1 MSMRSSFFVQLLR
14 SLELKRQY
22 FFYAILYG
30 LLSLVTPLASQFLVN
45 QLALAGIWVNTLIFI
60 VLLAVFLII
69 SQLLKFG
76 LVLLTEYIQR
86 ELFVSQGARWV
97 APDAGKPPYYFEVH
111 ALMKSFSLAFT
122 SLVDLVLFSIFGMFV
137 VMAFHPLFISIPVI
151 LGIAFYFLFFSWD
164 QAIRTSV
171 AESDEKYKIYYRKD
185 EKKELSE
192 NHFVEFLQARH
203 KHFYFIIR
211 NKIIVLT
218 TAVITQLITLGG
230 GIYLIQLEQLSIGQL
245 VSTEIILS
253 GILASF
259 IKFPKTLEDLY
270 DLETSGIKLNY
281 ALEKKS

>member
-1 MSMRSSFFVQLLR
+1 MRKSFFVQLLR

-45 QLALAGIWVNTLIFI
+45 QLALAGIWVNTLSFI
-60 VLLAVFLII
+60 VLLAAFLII

-76 LVLLTEYIQR
+76 LVLLTEYVQR
-86 ELFVSQGARWV
+86 ELFVTQGHRWV
-97 APDAGKPPYYFEVH
+97 HPDAGKAPFYFEVH

-122 SLVDLVLFSIFGMFV
+122 SLVDLILLSLFGMLV
-137 VMAFHPLFISIPVI
+137 VMAFHPLFMSIPVI

-164 QAIRTSV
+164 EAIRTSV
-171 AESDEKYKIYYRKD
+171 AESDEKYKIFYRKD
-185 EKKELSE
+185 AHEDLEE
-192 NHFVEFLQARH
+192 TDFTNFLLARH
-203 KHFYFIIR
+203 HHFYFIKR

-218 TAVITQLITLGG
+218 TAVLTQLITLGG
-230 GIYLIQLEQLSIGQL
+230 GIYLIQLQQLSIGQL

-253 GILASF
+253 GILAAF
-259 IKFPKTLEDLY
+259 VKFPKTLEDLY

-281 ALEKKS
+281 ALEERS

>member
-1 MSMRSSFFVQLLR
+1 MRKSYFVQLLR
-14 SLELKRQY
+14 SLKLKRQY

-45 QLALAGIWVNTLIFI
+45 QLALAGIWVNTIIFI
-60 VLLAVFLII
+60 VILAVFLIV

-86 ELFVSQGARWV
+86 ELFISEGQRWTR
-97 APDAGKPPYYFEVH
+97 PGAGKAPYYFEVH
-111 ALMKSFSLAFT
+111 DLMKSFSLAFT
-122 SLVDLVLFSIFGMFV
+122 SLVDLILLSIFGLLV
-137 VMAFHPLFISIPVI
+137 VMAFHPLFISIPAI
-151 LGIAFYFLFFSWD
+151 LAIAFYFLFFSWD
-164 QAIRTSV
+164 EAVRTSV
-171 AESDEKYKIYYRKD
+171 AESDEKYKNYYRK
-185 EKKELSE
+185 EKSEEITE
-192 NHFVEFLQARH
+192 NHFVDFLKARH
-203 KHFYFIIR
+203 KHFYFIVR

-218 TAVITQLITLGG
+218 TTVITQLITLGG

-259 IKFPKTLEDLY
+259 VKFPKTLEHLY
-270 DLETSGIKLNY
+270 DLETSGVKLTY